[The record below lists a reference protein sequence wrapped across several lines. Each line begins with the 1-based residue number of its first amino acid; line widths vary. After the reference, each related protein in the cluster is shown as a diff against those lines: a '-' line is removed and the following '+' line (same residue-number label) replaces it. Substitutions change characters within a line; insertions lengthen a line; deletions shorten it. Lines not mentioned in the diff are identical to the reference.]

1 MKRRP
6 DFAKWL
12 RSPWLRHGA
21 MALAAGCWTYGL
33 AEQLHSTNLTMAY
46 LAISGLILAVARL

>member
-1 MKRRP
+1 
-6 DFAKWL
+6 
-12 RSPWLRHGA
+12 